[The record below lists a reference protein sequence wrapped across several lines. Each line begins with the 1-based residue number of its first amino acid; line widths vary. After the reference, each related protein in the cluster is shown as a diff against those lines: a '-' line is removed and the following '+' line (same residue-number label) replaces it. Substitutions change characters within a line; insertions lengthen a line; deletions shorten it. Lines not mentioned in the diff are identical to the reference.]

1 MPNLE
6 GCRFYMRLQQRVWI
20 LVCVSAI
27 AFTFST
33 GFTVGGRMPACQGIL
48 TDTIPHTAQTLITA
62 YPDFVKGYTNNHIL
76 LKDGAKLLW
85 DDGIKNK
92 SPQQLLDKPD
102 LKDMFVQSYTTE
114 EQKATPPKNFDPGR
128 IRNEA
133 FFLKMYG
140 SSETEVRKNL
150 TEIIW
155 CPKLVNQKIT
165 VTRINGIDKKIQ
177 QLSAELDNHPE
188 LKKYLTNI
196 GGTFAWRN
204 IAGTHRHSM
213 HSFGMTIDIN
223 TTYSDYWEWTCKCT
237 NENATLTYKN
247 RIPNVIVQIFEK
259 YGFVWGGKWYHYDTM
274 HFEYRPELL
283 N

>member
-1 MPNLE
+1 
-6 GCRFYMRLQQRVWI
+6 MRLALIFRQT
-20 LVCVSAI
+20 
-27 AFTFST
+27 AFVTACFSTIVYALLT
-33 GFTVGGRMPACQGIL
+33 GFTVKAKPPTHRNPFQ
-48 TDTIPHTAQTLITA
+48 DTIPHSALKLIAA
-62 YPDFVKGYTNNHIL
+62 YPAFVKGYADKYII
-76 LKDGAKLLW
+76 LKDGTKMLW

-102 LKDMFVQSYTTE
+102 LEDMFAQHYSTGE
-114 EQKATPPKNFDPGR
+114 LKASPPKNFDPGR

-140 SSETEVRKNL
+140 NSETEVRKNL
-150 TEIIW
+150 TEIVW

-165 VTRINGIDKKIQ
+165 VTRVNGIDKKIQ
-177 QLSAELDNHPE
+177 QISAELDNHPE

-237 NENATLTYKN
+237 NENASLTYKN
-247 RIPNVIVQIFEK
+247 QIPNVIVQIFEK

-283 N
+283 

>member
-1 MPNLE
+1 MYQLFTPGL
-6 GCRFYMRLQQRVWI
+6 RLSV
-20 LVCVSAI
+20 
-27 AFTFST
+27 
-33 GFTVGGRMPACQGIL
+33 GIL
-48 TDTIPHTAQTLITA
+48 LFLLSGTSHIRVDKPEMPLSQPSVGKDTIPYNAQKLIAA
-62 YPDFVKGYTNNHIL
+62 YPNFVKGYADDHII
-76 LKDGAKLLW
+76 LKDGTKLLW
-85 DDGIKNK
+85 DDGVKNK
-92 SPQQLLDKPD
+92 SPQQLLDKSD
-102 LKDMFVQSYTTE
+102 LDDMFAQHYDIGE
-114 EQKATPPKNFDPGR
+114 IKANPPKNFDPGR
-128 IRNEA
+128 IRNEV

-140 SSETEVRKNL
+140 SSESEVRKNL
-150 TEIIW
+150 TEIVW

-165 VTRINGIDKKIQ
+165 VTRINGVDKKIQ

-213 HSFGMTIDIN
+213 HSYGMTIDIN
-223 TTYSDYWEWTCKCT
+223 TTYSDYWEWACKCT
-237 NENATLTYKN
+237 NENATLIYKN

-283 N
+283 I

>member
-1 MPNLE
+1 MI
-6 GCRFYMRLQQRVWI
+6 QHQRARIFIV
-20 LVCVSAI
+20 LPAI
-27 AFTFST
+27 IFTFLT
-33 GFTVGGRMPACQGIL
+33 GFIVRAKTTERINIFP
-48 TDTIPHTAQTLITA
+48 DTIPASAQKLIAA
-62 YPDFVKGYTNNHIL
+62 YPGFIKGYASNHII
-76 LKDGAKLLW
+76 LKDGTKLLW

-92 SPQQLLDKPD
+92 TPRQLLDKPD
-102 LKDMFVQSYTTE
+102 LEDMFAQHYSVG
-114 EQKATPPKNFDPGR
+114 EQKATPSKNFDPGR

-140 SSETEVRKNL
+140 SGEAEVRKNL
-150 TEIIW
+150 TEIVW

-165 VTRINGIDKKIQ
+165 VTRINGIDKKLQ

-188 LKKYLTNI
+188 LKKYLTDI
-196 GGTFAWRN
+196 GGTFTWRN

-237 NENATLTYKN
+237 NENAVLTYKN
-247 RIPNVIVQIFEK
+247 RIPDVIVQIFEK
-259 YGFVWGGKWYHYDTM
+259 HGFIWGGKWYHYDTM

-283 N
+283 D